1 MHLARCDH
9 GWVAMDGKNHQA
21 TFARTPIATLTDGP
35 PPSLSPILL
44 SIEYALN
51 FVHDGLFA
59 KSGNDVI

>member
-1 MHLARCDH
+1 
-9 GWVAMDGKNHQA
+9 MDGKNHQA
-21 TFARTPIATLTDGP
+21 TFSRTPIATLTDGL